1 MPRLPTPG
9 ADGGAWGSILNEYL
23 AVAHDADGRNLFPA
37 TPKVVSA
44 TTYTLL
50 STDNGLFLEFTNS
63 SGTTLTLPNN
73 LPAGFSC
80 AVTQAGT
87 GQVTL
92 APASGATLEQA
103 DASLK
108 TLKQWSEVSL
118 RVRGNSGGT
127 SADYLASGSLEIPE
141 EFLITSS
148 ATQSVSEG
156 ASFSLTIT
164 TNREN
169 VSFAK
174 TGGADQALFTLNTST
189 GLLTMS
195 AKNYEAPSDAD
206 TNNTYVVQVTATDED
221 TDDEVVQTVV
231 VTVGDVDDTAPSITS
246 SNTVSVA
253 ENAQLSKSL
262 TANETV
268 TWTITGGAD
277 QALFELSG
285 ATLRWQSNGTRNY
298 EAPSDADTNNT
309 YVVQVTATDTASN
322 ATNQTITVTV
332 TNVSEV
338 TLAALTLSASTVSE
352 DATEGTVVGALS
364 GKSSGSTLSMQDSA
378 GGLFAL
384 DGLNVVVD
392 GSLDYETASSHDIT
406 VRETHADASNS
417 PRDTPFTITVENA
430 SATALF
436 LIVGDSRAEGRVE
449 RNGDSAYN
457 ATDPD
462 FTQYIL
468 AGTHAT
474 ESPWSM
480 PPGLNSDTRPLSWL
494 GGSVAAA
501 DYYSCVEAE
510 CLSFVARTGRKVVAL
525 PMAWGGSHFYDDGF
539 SLWQATDD
547 TGIAGVIATLTDAIP
562 AVTARDGECRVEV
575 VHCEALE
582 NDTNLLGGSAN
593 AGELMLDAMRDHY
606 ALMRGLTIS
615 SQQPLEDSIFLFPSN
630 VPSHNAAWPK
640 GWEANRALHILAH
653 ENNYDKIAYVHLK
666 ASVVG
671 TQPDAL
677 HIATLAD
684 EKAKGEFMD
693 DAVAIMQNEALP
705 PAITPVAAAN
715 PTVQGGTKLV
725 LPISALDPDEEAMPV
740 LLEIIAGGDIFEVS
754 DPFEATGW
762 TVRFVGDADAEYD
775 DATPANN
782 FHDVTLRLFGGFGQ
796 YTDITRTIEIQEPE
810 EDLVYLMRDD
820 FEDGEL
826 GATPVGSI
834 THNFTNYTEG
844 PVTPPPVVD
853 GKLTFGSDL
862 PYVDTRDTMTIA
874 TMDPDYVDI
883 RLRGLIVDNITSP
896 ADHIVI
902 KAHVIGLSGMGISTA
917 GSMFLTTAG
926 GAGVGVG
933 SFPAMD
939 GAYSELRMLITHQD
953 LGNPNV
959 ATISVFL
966 NGEETPTAVGY
977 VWIPSTSGLS
987 DTIFFQGSH
996 ISANLRIDEMAV
1008 VAEPT

>member
-332 TNVSEV
+332 TNIAELPVN
-338 TLAALTLSASTVSE
+338 TALPLITGTPLVGETLSVSN
-352 DATEGTVVGALS
+352 GTW
-364 GKSSGSTLSMQDSA
+364 T
-378 GGLFAL
+378 
-384 DGLNVVVD
+384 N
-392 GSLDYETASSHDIT
+392 
-406 VRETHADASNS
+406 
-417 PRDTPFTITVENA
+417 TPTSYT
-430 SATALF
+430 
-436 LIVGDSRAEGRVE
+436 
-449 RNGDSAYN
+449 Y
-457 ATDPD
+457 
-462 FTQYIL
+462 Q
-468 AGTHAT
+468 
-474 ESPWSM
+474 W
-480 PPGLNSDTRPLSWL
+480 
-494 GGSVAAA
+494 
-501 DYYSCVEAE
+501 
-510 CLSFVARTGRKVVAL
+510 K
-525 PMAWGGSHFYDDGF
+525 
-539 SLWQATDD
+539 
-547 TGIAGVIATLTDAIP
+547 
-562 AVTARDGECRVEV
+562 RDGEDIDGETENTYVLTEDDGETMIGCVVTATNTDGSSTPAAAEEVGPVET
-575 VHCEALE
+575 LE
-582 NDTNLLGGSAN
+582 PEGPYLPLLSSAPHGVWGAKRMVESY
-593 AGELMLDAMRDHY
+593 AGYLY
-606 ALMRGLTIS
+606 ALRRS
-615 SQQPLEDSIFLFPSN
+615 SDDDTLD
-630 VPSHNAAWPK
+630 
-640 GWEANRALHILAH
+640 
-653 ENNYDKIAYVHLK
+653 IAP
-666 ASVVG
+666 AS
-671 TQPDAL
+671 A
-677 HIATLAD
+677 
-684 EKAKGEFMD
+684 
-693 DAVAIMQNEALP
+693 
-705 PAITPVAAAN
+705 
-715 PTVQGGTKLV
+715 
-725 LPISALDPDEEAMPV
+725 
-740 LLEIIAGGDIFEVS
+740 
-754 DPFEATGW
+754 
-762 TVRFVGDADAEYD
+762 
-775 DATPANN
+775 
-782 FHDVTLRLFGGFGQ
+782 
-796 YTDITRTIEIQEPE
+796 
-810 EDLVYLMRDD
+810 
-820 FEDGEL
+820 
-826 GATPVGSI
+826 
-834 THNFTNYTEG
+834 
-844 PVTPPPVVD
+844 
-853 GKLTFGSDL
+853 SDL
-862 PYVDTRDTMTIA
+862 PDYDAIA
-874 TMDPDYVDI
+874 TW
-883 RLRGLIVDNITSP
+883 
-896 ADHIVI
+896 
-902 KAHVIGLSGMGISTA
+902 A
-917 GSMFLTTAG
+917 GSDDIFVVDVYDQSGNNKHQSQGTEAKQPPVRHG
-926 GAGVGVG
+926 EGAC
-933 SFPAMD
+933 
-939 GAYSELRMLITHQD
+939 ELRSFC
-953 LGNPNV
+953 
-959 ATISVFL
+959 ISQ
-966 NGEETPTAVGY
+966 
-977 VWIPSTSGLS
+977 S
-987 DTIFFQGSH
+987 
-996 ISANLRIDEMAV
+996 
-1008 VAEPT
+1008 